1 MIHRV
6 NHYQSTLKPLVAI
19 RYRGGVDILGL
30 ACYTLSI
37 NNNKER
43 DLNMWYDS
51 EVYGGQKKSDVAKLD
66 VFYGPENK
74 MELPCD
80 SCSLLNK
87 CASNVTEC
95 SAFKT
100 WTTYGYYDSQKVGKL
115 VKKVA

>member
-1 MIHRV
+1 MLYD
-6 NHYQSTLKPLVAI
+6 N
-19 RYRGGVDILGL
+19 VDMVCSQGM
-30 ACYTLSI
+30 Y
-37 NNNKER
+37 NNKR
-43 DLNMWYDS
+43 SNVAGLDLY
-51 EVYGGQKKSDVAKLD
+51 
-66 VFYGPENK
+66 YGPENK

-80 SCSLLNK
+80 SCSLLDK